1 MNRLKWNTL
10 KRDTFIGP
18 AKTVLNG
25 SKSKSGQIILFI
37 NPMGTWERV
46 SISETYSGLV
56 SFLTQVS
63 RPRLRSNI
71 SLSRFLWLVS
81 GYPSFSFFFFFF
93 SRFILIDHETKPRRG
108 VSTRFTSL
116 SRAPP
121 AFFDKFAARFAA
133 LLAR

>member
-37 NPMGTWERV
+37 NPMGTWARV
-46 SISETYSGLV
+46 SISETYSVLV

-81 GYPSFSFFFFFF
+81 GYPSFPFFFF
-93 SRFILIDHETKPRRG
+93 SFYFNRPRNEAA
-108 VSTRFTSL
+108 TRHFHAIYVVVA
-116 SRAPP
+116 RA
-121 AFFDKFAARFAA
+121 AGLFR
-133 LLAR
+133 